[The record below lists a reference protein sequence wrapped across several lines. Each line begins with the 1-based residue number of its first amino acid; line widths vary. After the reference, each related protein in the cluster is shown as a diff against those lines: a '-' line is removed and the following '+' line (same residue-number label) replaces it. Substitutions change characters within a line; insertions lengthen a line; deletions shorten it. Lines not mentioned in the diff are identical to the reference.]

1 MKKHALICMIVFCFL
16 LLSSTMAASAASAG
30 QNASLTNETLSSSE
44 TQKDKTAP
52 AGTLKFDWLEDVTR
66 PMLKYVLIF
75 LAAGVVGIIVYCI
88 QCKAEGRPIRDE
100 KDKPVERLAGL
111 AVFLMAVRFILII
124 LFFPFFIIWKG
135 VGAKKG

>member
-1 MKKHALICMIVFCFL
+1 MHEEWYTVPK
-16 LLSSTMAASAASAG
+16 
-30 QNASLTNETLSSSE
+30 ETADAIN
-44 TQKDKTAP
+44 KA
-52 AGTLKFDWLEDVTR
+52 
-66 PMLKYVLIF
+66 
-75 LAAGVVGIIVYCI
+75 
-88 QCKAEGRPIRDE
+88 KAEGRPIRDE